1 MQRIVTTEEMK
12 GIDRRATTSWHI
24 PGMVLMENAGRSV
37 ADAVE
42 RTFENLAGHAVLV
55 VCGKGNNGGDGFVA
69 ARHLANRGIL
79 AHCILLGRASEL
91 RGDAR
96 ANYDILVAGGAE
108 VTELDSADDLVPA
121 LVLHTVVVDAILGTG
136 LDKPP
141 RGLVAQAIEMIDGA
155 GLFTVAVDVPSGLD
169 STTGAVPGVAV
180 HADLTVTMGL
190 AKTGLW
196 LYPGR
201 EYVGQLE
208 LADIGI
214 PAPLLDGGD
223 TFLPDDEAVAELLPQ
238 RTRHGHK
245 GTFGTCL
252 VVAGSQ
258 GFSGAASLAG
268 AAAVRSGCGLV
279 RLAIPSG
286 IAPIVEARVFE
297 PVKHPLPETSLHT
310 ISSDAVPLVL
320 ELARSCDAIA
330 VGPGIGTS
338 DETRDFLLQ
347 LLPELDKPVVLD
359 ADALNIVARNRDVL
373 RRVRAPVVLTPHPGE
388 FSRLTDLA
396 PDSINADRIGI
407 SRRFA
412 TENGVVLVLKGA
424 STVVA
429 GRDGQVII
437 NPTGNSGLA
446 SGGTGDV
453 LTGLLAGLLAQGMK
467 PLDAATAAVYLHGL
481 AADIAAKDTTEY
493 CLAAGDLLAFLPDAF
508 QAVLR
513 RPSEPLDS

>member
-1 MQRIVTTEEMK
+1 MMQRIVTAEEMK
-12 GIDRRATTSWHI
+12 GIDRRATTNWHI
-24 PGMVLMENAGRSV
+24 PGMVLMENAGRAV

-42 RTFENLAGHAVLV
+42 RALEEPTGHSVLV
-55 VCGKGNNGGDGFVA
+55 VCGKGNNGGDGMVA
-69 ARHLANRGIL
+69 ARHLANRGVPTS
-79 AHCILLGRASEL
+79 CVLLGRAAEL

-96 ANYDILVAGGAE
+96 ANYEILVAAGAE
-108 VTELDSADDLVPA
+108 VDEIETADDLAPA
-121 LVLHTVVVDAILGTG
+121 LEHHTVVVDAILGTG

-141 RGLVAQAIEMIDGA
+141 RGLAAQAIEMIDGA
-155 GLFTVAVDVPSGLD
+155 GRLTVAVDVPSGLD
-169 STTGAVPGVAV
+169 ATTGAVPSVAV

-201 EYVGQLE
+201 NYVGELV

-223 TFLPDDEAVAELLPQ
+223 TFLPDDRAVAALLPE

-252 VVAGSQ
+252 VIAGAP
-258 GFSGAASLAG
+258 GFSGAACLAG

-279 RLAIPSG
+279 QLAIPSG
-286 IAPIVEARVFE
+286 IASVVESRVPE
-297 PVKHPLPETSLHT
+297 PVKRPLPDTEHHT
-310 ISSDAVPLVL
+310 ISPAAVSVVL
-320 ELARSCDAIA
+320 ELARECDAVA

-338 DETRDFLLQ
+338 EETAAFLLQ
-347 LLPELDKPVVLD
+347 LLAELDRPLVLD
-359 ADALNIVARNRDVL
+359 ADAINIIARNRDVMRKL
-373 RRVRAPVVLTPHPGE
+373 RAPAVLTPHPGE
-388 FSRLTDLA
+388 FGRLINLT
-396 PDSINADRIGI
+396 PDSINADRVGI

-424 STVVA
+424 STVIA

-453 LTGLLAGLLAQGMK
+453 LTGLLAGLLAQGLK
-467 PLDAATAAVYLHGL
+467 PLDAATAAVYLHGR
-481 AADIAAKDTTEY
+481 AADIAVEDITEY
-493 CLAAGDLLAFLPDAF
+493 CLSAADLLDYLPDAF
-508 QAVLR
+508 SAVLHLGT
-513 RPSEPLDS
+513 EP